1 MTGLE
6 SDFSTGYKSG
16 VESFN
21 VDFLAENRPAEFAK
35 GKITTRLR
43 SSGKGLGGSR
53 RFDLLP
59 VE

>member
-6 SDFSTGYKSG
+6 SDFSTGYNCG

-21 VDFLAENRPAEFAK
+21 VDFLAKDRPAEFAK

-43 SSGKGLGGSR
+43 SSSEGLGGSR
-53 RFDLLP
+53 RFDLLLLG
-59 VE
+59 